1 MEANRIN
8 MPPPSVAHTQRATG
22 GDEAKGGGDAP
33 DHRHHWLLAACV
45 LFIGASVWFCLLQQP
60 HPDVNRPFAP
70 LTFEWWWHPLE
81 RNAIERLPKVPEAN
95 LNGVK
100 FVDAKRGWAVGAGGV
115 ILHTADGGVT
125 WHLQTNI
132 VWDSS
137 RVPASPPEADPPRA
151 KSPAAASF
159 SLISSAMAEEAAPKF
174 SGNEKG
180 PGLNGNRKNPQ
191 TQTGEPAANSYV
203 ESMNKLN
210 ALLTN
215 APPGG
220 TQIVTS
226 VSNTSVPVSN
236 ARTAIQGN
244 NGSGPVTPPT
254 EAPKPELRAVA
265 FKNWGNQGWIVGERG
280 TILHTEDDGEHW
292 QAQSADTGAW
302 LNSVD
307 FSDAANG
314 LAVGE
319 RGVILRTQNG
329 GAKWTLGGEGEGLLS
344 SVQFAG
350 AQRGWIVA
358 ETKLLRTTNGGA
370 SWEALSPDTNVTV
383 LSAACFDEASGGTR
397 GWAFDSAGRVW
408 QIGEFG
414 GAWTPR
420 RLATSDLTKPAVV
433 AMTCVGGSNYWAAD
447 TDGYVWRIRDDG
459 NTWEAHRAIA
469 HAGLAAVSF
478 VDAEQGWVVGT
489 GGVILHTRDGGRT
502 WSPQT
507 WNAAVP
513 VPALH
518 QRGHYL
524 IFPAPAYFLC
534 LVGVGLLLKPAFR
547 RPTTIKRTDS
557 IADYYVSDRPLSQEN
572 KDALDFKPLV
582 SGLAKYLRNE
592 RTAAPLVLS
601 ITGGWGSGKSSLMN
615 LLREE
620 LEAAK
625 FRPAWFNAWH
635 HSKEEHLFAALLEEI
650 RRQAI
655 PNWWT
660 WTGIMFRVHLARER
674 FGRRWLA
681 LSLTFALAAAALAFL
696 VHYAERH
703 NWQLPSDLKLD
714 SFTGLVEGLLKL
726 WPLGAVAAPLIGL
739 LKLLQAFGVDPA
751 KMLTTNAAGAK
762 ASDLQALTSLRYR
775 FAEEFKEVT
784 DALRSLSPKKTL
796 VLFID
801 DLDRCQPE
809 QMMEVLE
816 AVNYLATAGDCFIV
830 LGMEPDVVIDCLASK
845 LSWRIEAG
853 TKEKSEAELQRAR
866 REYAEKWL
874 EKLVQVRITVP
885 SPDGSQSK
893 KLMTGDADLTGEQA
907 DPLWLKACQF
917 ASANLKPWLPFLIV
931 AVCVMLGVY
940 GGYLASSRS
949 VDDGSSTN
957 KVATLPAT
965 NWVVS
970 GNISG
975 TNLQLVVSLGGAK
988 SSAASAAADGAPG
1001 VGASNIVTN
1010 PTAARTNSPTV
1021 VGPII
1026 VTPGQTPVSHWWLPV
1041 LLLLALGGAVWK
1053 VLSLRGLYLV
1063 DDSQT
1068 FRTALET
1075 WWPLIEQKHKTPRS
1089 LKRFVNRMR
1098 FYAMLVRDPS
1108 GKSRIPE
1115 PLVVGYG
1122 ALRACAPGVLGI
1134 IPIHEKDFPS
1144 VLSGPAKAVIEA
1156 RCGKIFG
1163 DEFERLERLTQGVR
1177 VGETQRAEL
1186 PESLAAKPVK
1196 PEASQPGTK

>member
-1 MEANRIN
+1 
-8 MPPPSVAHTQRATG
+8 MPPPPAPKAQRTTG
-22 GDEAKGGGDAP
+22 GEKPAVGGDAP
-33 DHRHHWLLAACV
+33 DRRHRWLLAACV
-45 LFIGASVWFCLLQQP
+45 LFVGASVWFCLLQQP
-60 HPDVNRPFAP
+60 HPDVNRRFAP

-95 LNGVK
+95 LNGIK
-100 FVDAKRGWAVGAGGV
+100 FVDADRGWAVGAGGV
-115 ILHTADGGVT
+115 ILHTTDGGVT
-125 WHLQTNI
+125 WQLQTNI
-132 VWDSS
+132 IWDSS
-137 RVPASPPEADPPRA
+137 RVPASRPGADPLRD

-159 SLISSAMAEEAAPKF
+159 SLISSAMAEEAVPKF

-180 PGLNGNRKNPQ
+180 MNLKGNQRNPQ
-191 TQTGEPAANSYV
+191 TQTGEPAANTNSYA
-203 ESMNKLN
+203 ESLNKLN

-226 VSNTSVPVSN
+226 VSNTSLSISNPPATNQGTKVSD
-236 ARTAIQGN
+236 G
-244 NGSGPVTPPT
+244 GGGPTT
-254 EAPKPELRAVA
+254 TLAEAPKPELRAVA
-265 FKNWGNQGWIVGERG
+265 FAKGGSQGWIVGERG

-292 QAQSADTGAW
+292 QSQSAGTGAL
-302 LNSVD
+302 LNSVS
-307 FSDAANG
+307 FSGTANG

-319 RGVILRTQNG
+319 RGVIVRTGSG
-329 GAKWTLGGEGEGLLS
+329 GAKWTAQQEGDGVLS
-344 SVQFAG
+344 SVQLAG

-358 ETKLLRTTNGGA
+358 DTKLLRTTNGGGNWA
-370 SWEALSPDTNVTV
+370 ALSPDTNVTA

-414 GAWTPR
+414 GTWTAG
-420 RLATSDLTKPAVV
+420 RLANSGATNPAVV
-433 AMTCVGGSNYWAAD
+433 AMTSVDDSHFWAVD
-447 TDGYVWRIRDDG
+447 TDGYVWLLGESKI
-459 NTWEAHRAIA
+459 TWEPHRAIA

-478 VDAEQGWVVGT
+478 VDAEQGWVAGT

-513 VPALH
+513 APALH
-518 QRGHYL
+518 QRGRYL

-534 LVGVGLLLKPAFR
+534 LVGVGILLRPAFR
-547 RPTTIKRTDS
+547 KPPIVKRTDS

-615 LLREE
+615 LLRED

-660 WTGIMFRVHLARER
+660 WTGVMFRVHLARER

-853 TKEKSEAELQRAR
+853 TKEKSPGELQRAG

-885 SPDGSQSK
+885 SPDGPQSK
-893 KLMTGDADLTGEQA
+893 RLMTGDETLTGEQP
-907 DPLWLKACQF
+907 DLLWLKACQF
-917 ASANLKPWLPFLIV
+917 AAANLKPWMPFLIV

-940 GGYLASSRS
+940 GGYLASTRS
-949 VDDGSSTN
+949 ADDAVSTSKN
-957 KVATLPAT
+957 AMQPAT

-975 TNLQLVVSLGGAK
+975 TNLQLVVSLGALK
-988 SSAASAAADGAPG
+988 SSGDAAAADGKSG
-1001 VGASNIVTN
+1001 LGASNVVMN
-1010 PTAARTNSPTV
+1010 LQPAHTNSPAV
-1021 VGPII
+1021 IGPIV

-1041 LLLLALGGAVWK
+1041 LLLVALGVAVWK
-1053 VLSLRGLYLV
+1053 VLSLRGLYLI

-1098 FYAMLVRDPS
+1098 FYAMLVRDPA
-1108 GKSRIPE
+1108 GTSRIPE
-1115 PLVVGYG
+1115 ALVVGYG
-1122 ALRACAPGVLGI
+1122 ALRACSPGALAPAANY
-1134 IPIHEKDFPS
+1134 ETDFPPALIPQAEV
-1144 VLSGPAKAVIEA
+1144 VLAARSGTNH
-1156 RCGKIFG
+1156 

-1186 PESLAAKPVK
+1186 PESLAG
-1196 PEASQPGTK
+1196 ASARPKDLHPRKK